1 MVSVTLAVA
10 CLFAAVSA
18 AASSAQCDFGGPFQ
32 AYKSVNGPG
41 NGGYYLR
48 KTTKP
53 GTPECAYVLV
63 PQNTLSEGQSTS
75 FTYGKLQNGQM
86 IQLTATVTVNGDK
99 IEVTGAGQDLSGT
112 TTVLFSD
119 YRSCDVMR
127 GPDGNYELWV
137 HSSAINLQSYGCC
150 DTKFAQVAGGRPIHH
165 TWQTYCPP
173 LPRQ

>member
-1 MVSVTLAVA
+1 
-10 CLFAAVSA
+10 

-173 LPRQ
+173 LP